1 MDKTI
6 LNAVEK
12 NVRELFADNDSGDMY
27 FHNLQHTERVVE
39 AASNILTECGL
50 SESEENIVLVAA
62 WFHDTGY
69 FYDKQQHEEKSQEV
83 ARNFLT
89 EKGIEENEIRQVESC
104 IEVTK
109 RRKNP
114 ENKLEKAISDADM
127 SHLAAEDFIT
137 QTNLLREEW
146 KKESDQKIKKKG
158 HLFNT
163 LQFILQQ
170 NYYTKYGKEVLEPK
184 KQENIKKL
192 EKEIENQIKEKATKD
207 NNKGTNKKSKSAGGD
222 PRGTQ
227 TMFRLTARNQIN
239 LSAIADNKS
248 NILISVNAIILS
260 VGATYLISKFS
271 AMPFLIIPTFIL
283 LLTSLLTIITSI
295 IATRPNVA
303 PGMFTKDDIEN
314 ERTNLLFFGNFYNM
328 DFSDYKWGVY
338 QLIDNSQYLY
348 DNIIRDQYE
357 LGVVLAR
364 KYKMLRISYNIFMYG
379 LIITFIGFT
388 VAAIFVR

>member
-1 MDKTI
+1 M
-6 LNAVEK
+6 
-12 NVRELFADNDSGDMY
+12 
-27 FHNLQHTERVVE
+27 
-39 AASNILTECGL
+39 
-50 SESEENIVLVAA
+50 
-62 WFHDTGY
+62 
-69 FYDKQQHEEKSQEV
+69 
-83 ARNFLT
+83 
-89 EKGIEENEIRQVESC
+89 ESC

>member
-114 ENKLEKAISDADM
+114 ENKLEKVISDADM

-207 NNKGTNKKSKSAGGD
+207 NKGTNKKSKSAGGD